1 MNKSVVTGV
10 VLIVIGV
17 VFLLPNFTNIELRDL
32 WPVLMLGPG
41 ILFFLGFIADRKNFG
56 LLMPGAVLTT
66 YGLLFLYCTA
76 NGWHTMRDL
85 WPFYLIGP
93 GIGFFLMYFFGRK
106 ETGLLVPGTILIL
119 LGAIFLL
126 RATEYENLWPLLI
139 IIAGI
144 ILIFKSRRRKEPTG
158 NSPTPPG
165 DGGQVQP

>member
-1 MNKSVVTGV
+1 
-10 VLIVIGV
+10 
-17 VFLLPNFTNIELRDL
+17 
-32 WPVLMLGPG
+32 
-41 ILFFLGFIADRKNFG
+41 
-56 LLMPGAVLTT
+56 
-66 YGLLFLYCTA
+66 
-76 NGWHTMRDL
+76 MRDL

-144 ILIFKSRRRKEPTG
+144 ILIFKNRRRKEPTG
-158 NSPTPPG
+158 NSPIPPG
-165 DGGQVQP
+165 DGGHVQP